1 MPMYLSPKEFNAKAR
16 ELGSAQ
22 AAIQWMKA
30 NGYAVDANDMA
41 VFSPSD
47 PNAPQQTG
55 ELPPLPGQTPV
66 YPQPTGGLNMAAQ
79 TAAPQQTGAPPLS
92 DEEELRQTLLG
103 YPAKRA
109 LAREAQFKAAQDRIA
124 QMYGGTSTSDML
136 FALSQALLSPRPYGG
151 FGGTMYNVSQALGGI
166 SKADEEAKRKRAEA
180 EYNLQQSY
188 DKAAEDDEI
197 EALKLRYQ
205 LVKEANDKI
214 AAANK
219 PQWARTEDPV
229 TGEITLTP
237 VYANSQQA
245 SSDID
250 PADLKTL
257 FTNPTKLPLPRL
269 IELFNGR
276 YGAGRAEK
284 LLGVK

>member
-1 MPMYLSPKEFNAKAR
+1 MPQMKMSDWLEIAANFPD
-16 ELGSAQ
+16 Q
-22 AAIQWMKA
+22 AAAEQFRIANNIQI
-30 NGYAVDANDMA
+30 VD
-41 VFSPSD
+41 
-47 PNAPQQTG
+47 TG
-55 ELPPLPGQTPV
+55 DKPA
-66 YPQPTGGLNMAAQ
+66 GGLSAVTKQAAETQ
-79 TAAPQQTGAPPLS
+79 NAGPQS
-92 DEEELRQTLLG
+92 EEETLRAQLIG
-103 YPAKRA
+103 YPAKKA
-109 LAREAQFKAAQDRIA
+109 LEREQQFKDAQARIA
-124 QMYGGTSTSDML
+124 QSYAGPSVSQQL
-136 FALSQALLSPRPYGG
+136 FALSKALLSPKKYSG
-151 FGGTMYNVSQALGGI
+151 FAGTMANVSSAL
-166 SKADEEAKRKRAEA
+166 SDVAKSSDEAKQKRALA
-180 EYNLQQSY
+180 EMQLRNAY
-188 DKAAEDDEI
+188 DTAASGDELKAMQ
-197 EALKLRYQ
+197 LRYQ